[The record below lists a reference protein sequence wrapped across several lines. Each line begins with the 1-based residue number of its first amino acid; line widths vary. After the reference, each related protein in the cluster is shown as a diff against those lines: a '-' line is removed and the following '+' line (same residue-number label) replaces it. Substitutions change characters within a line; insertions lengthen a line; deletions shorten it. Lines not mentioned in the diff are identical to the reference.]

1 MTLDDLK
8 REAEADGWRVVHS
21 TTGKS
26 ISFYR
31 RNGTCVHYEM
41 LTSRIRGWKPGDSL
55 AEYTVSGTASIPAVL
70 AILKGLLPK
79 SQEPT
84 MIDDDPEQHDAESY
98 LEYVKKHA
106 AAGGTI
112 VVSPALARRC
122 GVDVFTLCGLAKAV
136 GYASRVH
143 LVKMPY

>member
-1 MTLDDLK
+1 MTVQELVTA
-8 REAEADGWRVVHS
+8 AEADGWRVVHS
-21 TTGKS
+21 TTCRS

-31 RNGTCVHYEM
+31 RNGTCVHYDM
-41 LTSRIRGWKPGDSL
+41 VTKRIRGWKPGDSL
-55 AEYTVSGTASIPAVL
+55 AEYTVSGVASIPAVL

-84 MIDDDPEQHDAESY
+84 MIDDPEQHDAESY
-98 LEYVKKHA
+98 LDAVKKHA

-122 GVDVFTLCGLAKAV
+122 GVDVFTLHGLAKGV

>member
-8 REAEADGWRVVHS
+8 REAEADGWRVIGS

-26 ISFYR
+26 VGYVFVDGRFVNFCPPSGAVEAWIK
-31 RNGTCVHYEM
+31 T
-41 LTSRIRGWKPGDSL
+41 DSGHFRV
-55 AEYTVSGTASIPAVL
+55 ADGVASIPAVL

-98 LEYVKKHA
+98 LEAVKKHA

-122 GVDVFTLCGLAKAV
+122 GVDVFTLHGLAKGV

>member
-26 ISFYR
+26 ISFSWTGGPCAFYD
-31 RNGTCVHYEM
+31 
-41 LTSRIRGWKPGDSL
+41 LSRSRVDAWRHGVSR

-84 MIDDDPEQHDAESY
+84 MIDDDLEQHDAESY
-98 LEYVKKHA
+98 LDAVKKHA

-136 GYASRVH
+136 GYASRVY
-143 LVKMPY
+143 LVKLPY

>member
-8 REAEADGWRVVHS
+8 REAEADGWRVIES

-26 ISFYR
+26 VSFDMR
-31 RNGTCVHYEM
+31 DGPSVHYDMFTE
-41 LTSRIRGWKPGDSL
+41 RVNAWKPGDWFT
-55 AEYTVSGTASIPAVL
+55 EYTVSGVASIPAVL

-84 MIDDDPEQHDAESY
+84 MIDDDPEQHDAEAC
-98 LEYVKKHA
+98 LESVKKHA

-122 GVDVFTLCGLAKAV
+122 GVDVFTLHGLAKGV

>member
-1 MTLDDLK
+1 MTLDDMK

-21 TTGKS
+21 TTCRS
-26 ISFYR
+26 ISFDKR
-31 RNGTCVHYEM
+31 GGPSVHYDMFTE
-41 LTSRIRGWKPGDSL
+41 RVNAWKPGDWFT
-55 AEYTVSGTASIPAVL
+55 EYTVSGVASIPAVL

-79 SQEPT
+79 SQEST

-98 LEYVKKHA
+98 LEAVKKHA

-122 GVDVFTLCGLAKAV
+122 GVDVFTLHGLAKAV

>member
-8 REAEADGWRVVHS
+8 REAEADGWRAVHS
-21 TTGKS
+21 TTGRF
-26 ISFYR
+26 ISFDMRDGPTVYYDIFT
-31 RNGTCVHYEM
+31 N
-41 LTSRIRGWKPGDSL
+41 RIGVFQWGDWFT
-55 AEYTVSGTASIPAVL
+55 EHIVSGTASIPAVL
-70 AILKGLLPK
+70 AVLKGLLPK

-98 LEYVKKHA
+98 LEAVKKHA

-122 GVDVFTLCGLAKAV
+122 GVDVFTLHGLAKGV

-143 LVKMPY
+143 LDKMPY